1 MGWGDTS
8 QLLRENLDLR
18 PGPGPCAAR
27 QAGDERED
35 IPARQPCGRAPRRG
49 LPRLPCGTGVTAPQ
63 RKWGRDRVT
72 RGSSGL
78 PGDGTGVGLGP
89 DEEPPRAAATSSCRS
104 SSSRPRLRV
113 RSWHPPIPPTAGP
126 AGSQRQP
133 PAGSV
138 LPSQAAAVGRAPAGP
153 AVGRA
158 PVRGTPGPELQASLP
173 CMSSATCTFHSR
185 RAPGGP
191 GLAEASAGGPGCPP
205 CAASCGGRGPG
216 GEPRADVSLPPLPS
230 CGRDLGPVCFFARSH
245 GPLSV
250 SPTSPSRTADA
261 GDGKPT
267 PAGTSRRPLNE
278 GIIGL
283 ALPRVLCPAPTHR
296 GPRTGLTLQ
305 PPDPELARAAPPSA
319 SERAAPSTRTI
330 TTWPSRWS
338 ARPPGKVCLPQR
350 PRALLSLDWPV
361 HSTLPLRCPLAER
374 QALQCPS
381 LSARAQR
388 GAKGQ

>member
-1 MGWGDTS
+1 MHVGTSPSLSSGGVGWGDTS

-35 IPARQPCGRAPRRG
+35 IPVRQPCGRAPRRG

-191 GLAEASAGGPGCPP
+191 GLAERPQLEGLAALRVLQAAGAVGQ
-205 CAASCGGRGPG
+205 A
-216 GEPRADVSLPPLPS
+216 
-230 CGRDLGPVCFFARSH
+230 
-245 GPLSV
+245 V
-250 SPTSPSRTADA
+250 SPELMSACLHSHPADE
-261 GDGKPT
+261 T
-267 PAGTSRRPLNE
+267 
-278 GIIGL
+278 L
-283 ALPRVLCPAPTHR
+283 A
-296 GPRTGLTLQ
+296 Q
-305 PPDPELARAAPPSA
+305 SA
-319 SERAAPSTRTI
+319 SSP
-330 TTWPSRWS
+330 
-338 ARPPGKVCLPQR
+338 
-350 PRALLSLDWPV
+350 ALMG
-361 HSTLPLRCPLAER
+361 RC
-374 QALQCPS
+374 
-381 LSARAQR
+381 LSARLLLPGPPMQET
-388 GAKGQ
+388 GSQHQLGLPGDP